1 MRRWH
6 FYVMGWIALIYGLLA
21 AAEYVLVSYELKI
34 AWLHLYPQV
43 QIVWLE
49 TLPNW
54 VHGVWAGHSL
64 LALVG
69 ALCLLA
75 RVRAAVWMLAFAF
88 LTLLVLAIWALFFA
102 EPTMVAL
109 TGGGVLVWVT
119 TGLVLLLSFLLY
131 LYVRQEKVAGE
142 VF

>member
-21 AAEYVLVSYELKI
+21 AAEYVLIVYGLEI
-34 AWLHLYPQV
+34 AWLDVYPRD

-49 TLPNW
+49 TLPAW
-54 VHGVWAGHSL
+54 VNVVWAVHSI

-75 RVRAAVWMLAFAF
+75 HVRAAVWMLAFAF

-102 EPTMVAL
+102 QPTMVAL
-109 TGGGVLVWVT
+109 ADGGALVWVT
-119 TGLVLLLSFLLY
+119 TGLVLLLTFLFY
-131 LYVRQEKVAGE
+131 IYARQEKVAGE
-142 VF
+142 VL